1 MVNTVKSICEEHTLI
16 GFSADEDSKAGESP
30 VFYTLDLIGN
40 HRKTSVILLLDK
52 IQQADFSEILGRFSG
67 MNQFVLIKILRELEE
82 DCIIKRVYKGESGE
96 ADYKV
101 LYRLT
106 YTGRKL
112 IPIINELDS
121 WGKEQRRHK
130 ALIAV

>member
-1 MVNTVKSICEEHTLI
+1 MTNTVKSRSEEHTLL
-16 GFSADEDSKAGESP
+16 GYSDDRSGDSP

-52 IQQADFSEILGRFSG
+52 IHKADFGFILNSFSG

-82 DCIIKRVYKGESGE
+82 DCIIKRVYVEEEGG
-96 ADYKV
+96 ADPKV

-112 IPIINELDS
+112 IPIIDELDS
-121 WGKEQRRHK
+121 WGKEQKRHK

>member
-1 MVNTVKSICEEHTLI
+1 MTNTVKSLCEEHTLI
-16 GFSADEDSKAGESP
+16 GYSDDSSTSGRAP
-30 VFYTLDLIGN
+30 VYYTLDLIGN
-40 HRKTSVILLLDK
+40 HRKTAVILLLDK
-52 IQQADFSEILGRFSG
+52 IQKADFGSILKSFNG

-82 DCIIKRVYKGESGE
+82 DCIIKRVYVGEEGD

-112 IPIINELDS
+112 IPIIDELDS
-121 WGKEQRRHK
+121 WGKEQKRHK